1 MIAVKICG
9 IISLKDA
16 ELAAN
21 YGASAIGL
29 IFYTDSPRYVDP
41 AEVEQWIDSIP
52 SSVKKVGVF
61 VNEQSENINKITRQ
75 LKLEFIQLHGDES
88 PEFCNGIIRPVIK
101 VFRVGDDFDAIVLN
115 EYDVHGFLF
124 DTYKKGNPG
133 GTGTRFNWDL
143 IANLKTET
151 PIILSGGL
159 TPENVLNGIE
169 AVNPAAVDVNSGVE
183 SVPGVKDEEKIKELF
198 SVLEHSNSCNN
209 PFRVIRGE
217 IHDL

>member
-9 IISLKDA
+9 ITSLKDA
-16 ELAAN
+16 EMAVN
-21 YGASAIGL
+21 YSVPAIGL
-29 IFYTDSPRYVDP
+29 IFYPDSPRYVDP
-41 AEVEQWIDSIP
+41 AEVEQWIERIP
-52 SSVKKVGVF
+52 DSVKKVGVF
-61 VNEQSENINKITRQ
+61 VNEQIDTINNITRQ

>member
-1 MIAVKICG
+1 MAV
-9 IISLKDA
+9 
-16 ELAAN
+16 N
-21 YGASAIGL
+21 YSVPAIGL
-29 IFYTDSPRYVDP
+29 IFYPDSHRYVDP
-41 AEVEQWIDSIP
+41 AEVEQWIERIP
-52 SSVKKVGVF
+52 DSVKKVGVF
-61 VNEQSENINKITRQ
+61 VNEQIDTINNITRQ

>member
-9 IISLKDA
+9 ITSLKDA
-16 ELAAN
+16 EMAVN
-21 YGASAIGL
+21 YSVSAIGM
-29 IFYTDSPRYVDP
+29 IFCPDSRRYVDP
-41 AEVEQWIDSIP
+41 TKVEQWIERIP
-52 SSVKKVGVF
+52 DSVKKVGVF
-61 VNEQSENINKITRQ
+61 VNEQIDTINNITRQ

-198 SVLEHSNSCNN
+198 SILEHSNSCNN

>member
-9 IISLKDA
+9 ITSLKDA
-16 ELAAN
+16 EMAVN
-21 YGASAIGL
+21 YSVSAIGM
-29 IFYTDSPRYVDP
+29 IFCPDSTRYVDP
-41 AEVEQWIDSIP
+41 AELEQWIERIP
-52 SSVKKVGVF
+52 DSVKKVGVF
-61 VNEQSENINKITRQ
+61 VNEQIDTINNITRQ

-183 SVPGVKDEEKIKELF
+183 SVLGVKDEEKIKELF

>member
-9 IISLKDA
+9 ITSLKDA
-16 ELAAN
+16 EMAVN
-21 YGASAIGL
+21 YSVSAIGM
-29 IFYTDSPRYVDP
+29 IFCPDSPRYVDP
-41 AEVEQWIDSIP
+41 ANVEQWIDQIP
-52 SSVKKVGVF
+52 DSVKKVGVF
-61 VNEQSENINKITRQ
+61 VNEQIDTINNITRQ

-88 PEFCNGIIRPVIK
+88 PEFCNRMSRPVIK
-101 VFRVGDDFDAIVLN
+101 VFHVGDDFDAIVLN
-115 EYDVHGFLF
+115 GYDVHGFLF
-124 DTYKKGNPG
+124 DTYKKGKPG
-133 GTGTRFNWDL
+133 GTGNRFKWEL

-159 TPENVLNGIE
+159 KPENVLNGIE

-183 SVPGVKDEEKIKELF
+183 SVPGVKDAEKIREFF

>member
-9 IISLKDA
+9 ITSLKDA
-16 ELAAN
+16 EMAVN
-21 YGASAIGL
+21 YSVSAIGM
-29 IFYTDSPRYVDP
+29 IFCPDSPRYVDP
-41 AEVEQWIDSIP
+41 TEVEQWVERIP
-52 SSVKKVGVF
+52 DSVKKVGVF
-61 VNEQSENINKITRQ
+61 VNEQIDTINNITRQ

>member
-1 MIAVKICG
+1 MAV
-9 IISLKDA
+9 
-16 ELAAN
+16 N
-21 YGASAIGL
+21 YSVSAIGM
-29 IFYTDSPRYVDP
+29 IFCPHSTRYVDP
-41 AEVEQWIDSIP
+41 AELEQWIERIP
-52 SSVKKVGVF
+52 DSVKKVGVF
-61 VNEQSENINKITRQ
+61 VNEQIDTINNITRQ

-88 PEFCNGIIRPVIK
+88 PEFCNGIIRPVFK

>member
-9 IISLKDA
+9 ITSLKDA
-16 ELAAN
+16 EMAVN
-21 YGASAIGL
+21 YSVSAIGM
-29 IFYTDSPRYVDP
+29 IFCPDSPRYVDP
-41 AEVEQWIDSIP
+41 TEVEQWIERIP
-52 SSVKKVGVF
+52 DSVKKVGVF
-61 VNEQSENINKITRQ
+61 VNEQIDTINNITRQ

>member
-1 MIAVKICG
+1 MAV
-9 IISLKDA
+9 
-16 ELAAN
+16 N
-21 YGASAIGL
+21 YSVPAIGL
-29 IFYTDSPRYVDP
+29 IFYPDSPRYVDP
-41 AEVEQWIDSIP
+41 AEVEQWIEQIP
-52 SSVKKVGVF
+52 DSVKKVGVF
-61 VNEQSENINKITRQ
+61 VNEKIDTINNITRQ

-88 PEFCNGIIRPVIK
+88 PEFCNGMIRPVIK

-183 SVPGVKDEEKIKELF
+183 SVLGVKDEEKIKELF

>member
-9 IISLKDA
+9 ITSLKDA
-16 ELAAN
+16 EMAVN

-29 IFYTDSPRYVDP
+29 IFYPDSPRYVDP
-41 AEVEQWIDSIP
+41 AKAEQWIDRIP
-52 SSVKKVGVF
+52 DSVKKVGVF
-61 VNEQSENINKITRQ
+61 VNEQIDTINNIIRQ
-75 LKLEFIQLHGDES
+75 LKLEFIQLHGNES
-88 PEFCNGIIRPVIK
+88 PELCNEMIRPVIK

-115 EYDVHGFLF
+115 GYDVHGFLF
-124 DTYKKGNPG
+124 DTYQKGSHG
-133 GTGTRFNWDL
+133 GTGNCFNWEL
-143 IANLKTET
+143 IAGVKTDT

-169 AVNPAAVDVNSGVE
+169 AVNPAAVDMNSGVE

-209 PFRVIRGE
+209 PFCVIRGE
-217 IHDL
+217 IHNL

>member
-9 IISLKDA
+9 ITSLKDA
-16 ELAAN
+16 EMAVN
-21 YGASAIGL
+21 YSVPAIGL
-29 IFYTDSPRYVDP
+29 IFYPDSPRYVDP
-41 AEVEQWIDSIP
+41 AKVEQWIDRIP
-52 SSVKKVGVF
+52 DSVKKVGVF
-61 VNEQSENINKITRQ
+61 VNEQIDTINNITRQ

-88 PEFCNGIIRPVIK
+88 PEFCNGMIRPVIK

-209 PFRVIRGE
+209 LFRVIRGE

>member
-1 MIAVKICG
+1 MAV
-9 IISLKDA
+9 
-16 ELAAN
+16 N
-21 YGASAIGL
+21 YSVSAIGM
-29 IFYTDSPRYVDP
+29 IFCPDSPRYVDP
-41 AEVEQWIDSIP
+41 AEMEQWIDRIP
-52 SSVKKVGVF
+52 DSVKKVGVF
-61 VNEQSENINKITRQ
+61 VNEQIDTINNITRQ

-124 DTYKKGNPG
+124 DTYIKGNPG

>member
-9 IISLKDA
+9 ITSLKDA
-16 ELAAN
+16 EMAVN
-21 YGASAIGL
+21 YSVPAIGL
-29 IFYTDSPRYVDP
+29 IFYPDSHRYVDP
-41 AEVEQWIDSIP
+41 AEVEQWIERIP
-52 SSVKKVGVF
+52 DSVKKVGVF
-61 VNEQSENINKITRQ
+61 VNEQIDTINNITRQ

-101 VFRVGDDFDAIVLN
+101 VFRVGDDFDAMVLN

-133 GTGTRFNWDL
+133 GTGNRFNWDL

-183 SVPGVKDEEKIKELF
+183 SAPGVKDEEKIKELF

>member
-9 IISLKDA
+9 ITSLKDA
-16 ELAAN
+16 EMAVN
-21 YGASAIGL
+21 NGATAIGL
-29 IFYTDSPRYVDP
+29 IFYPDSPRYVDP
-41 AEVEQWIDSIP
+41 AEVEQWIERIP
-52 SSVKKVGVF
+52 DSVKKVGVF
-61 VNEQSENINKITRQ
+61 VNEQIDTINNITRQ

-115 EYDVHGFLF
+115 GYDVHGFLF
-124 DTYKKGNPG
+124 DTYKKGKPG
-133 GTGTRFNWDL
+133 GTGNRFKWEL

-159 TPENVLNGIE
+159 KPENVLNGIE

-209 PFRVIRGE
+209 PFCVVRGE
-217 IHDL
+217 IHDQ

>member
-9 IISLKDA
+9 ITSLKDA
-16 ELAAN
+16 EMAVN
-21 YGASAIGL
+21 YSVPAIGL
-29 IFYTDSPRYVDP
+29 IFYPDSPRYVDP
-41 AEVEQWIDSIP
+41 AEVEQWIDRIP
-52 SSVKKVGVF
+52 DSVKKVGVF
-61 VNEQSENINKITRQ
+61 VNEQIDTINNITRQ